1 MPLQEFE
8 PWRIARDKVL
18 RGQDALAEAQQ
29 ALASSQQTAHGAAAD
44 LRAALAEANIAGSA
58 FDATTSF
65 AALAL
70 IASDAVEA
78 ATKGKIQHDEWIKQR
93 DAAAASSTRSREKA
107 RSTQAAFDAWTTE
120 WRAGLLQIGL
130 LETTDV
136 TSAENALAVLADID
150 SALDAMQDK
159 RRTRIDAMRQDLG
172 DFKQEVAEAAA
183 AAAPGLSTHG
193 DPAAAVVEMS
203 ARRARA
209 LDDKKESDRLA
220 QEITALESRAMVASA
235 RVAKAGATLAPL
247 LHLAGANSHDELRGM
262 IACSDRYRQIDAAAV
277 AAKRLVEEGGD
288 GLSLDALEAEIG
300 ATDAAQIPVL
310 VADVARQLGEVHQAQ
325 EAVTAELTLASSQL
339 ARIAGQDGAARAE
352 SERQDALAKM
362 ANAAERYIKVH
373 TASRLLKWAVDR
385 YRETRQGPMLTR
397 ASEIFCALTLGSF
410 QRLTVEHESD
420 PPILHGRRTDGRL
433 VAIAG
438 MSDGTRDQLYLALR
452 LAALELHLGQSH
464 ALPFIADD
472 LFINYDDRRSTAGLE
487 ALARLAE
494 KTQVIFLSHHD
505 YLVPAVRAVF
515 GQGVNVIAL

>member
-1 MPLQEFE
+1 M
-8 PWRIARDKVL
+8 A
-18 RGQDALAEAQQ
+18 
-29 ALASSQQTAHGAAAD
+29 
-44 LRAALAEANIAGSA
+44 
-58 FDATTSF
+58 
-65 AALAL
+65 
-70 IASDAVEA
+70 
-78 ATKGKIQHDEWIKQR
+78 
-93 DAAAASSTRSREKA
+93 
-107 RSTQAAFDAWTTE
+107 
-120 WRAGLLQIGL
+120 
-130 LETTDV
+130 
-136 TSAENALAVLADID
+136 SAEDALAVLTKVD
-150 SALDAMQDK
+150 SALKAMQDT

-183 AAAPGLSTHG
+183 AAAPGLPTHD
-193 DPAAAVVEMS
+193 DPAAAAAELS
-203 ARRARA
+203 ARRSKA
-209 LDDKKESDRLA
+209 LDDKKESDRLNHDIA
-220 QEITALESRAMVASA
+220 ALEGQAMVASA
-235 RVAKAGATLAPL
+235 RVAKAQASLSPL

-262 IACSDRYRQIDAAAV
+262 IARSDRYRQIDAAAV
-277 AAKRLVEEGGD
+277 AARKLVEEGGD

-310 VADVARQLGEVHQAQ
+310 MADITRQLGVVHQEQ
-325 EAVTAELTLASSQL
+325 EALTAELTLASTEL

-410 QRLTVEHESD
+410 QRLTVEHETD
-420 PPILHGRRTDGRL
+420 PPILHGRRVDGSL

-452 LAALELHLGQSH
+452 LAALEMQLSQGH

-472 LFINYDDRRSTAGLE
+472 LFINYDDRRSKAGLE

-505 YLVPAVRAVF
+505 HLRPAVQAVL
-515 GQGVNVIAL
+515 GQQVNVISLV